1 MVMVSPAHAL
11 TAFDARPVFARAL
24 RHGVQHGLI
33 AADRLAAIEDEFAKG
48 IVQIA
53 NYFGTAHLR
62 PNLELAAQRMIR
74 LVSLFLEEQSAG
86 DVQVAASLLRD
97 RTLLSLSKGGSEML
111 KRLHAMPR
119 SIVAGGETE
128 ESQHAFLDQQT
139 AGAPLTL
146 ADYEKEIA
154 FRRDVQLQIGF
165 LDWLA
170 RKLGATSKDARDDA
184 DGMVHSAMLVL
195 FVDGAEL
202 KFPTPSGFVRLVAA
216 ARRTRSKL
224 DGKRLDAFLME
235 APDDYRRMTHAAMQ
249 RFVTDVLPF
258 IRRAGMSADAL
269 LNAESPFYFY
279 TRVDIDDS
287 GKEYTRLVAREW
299 ARVTRGEDDN
309 PAVLASIFLFVATG
323 FPAKAL
329 MLQREARAV
338 IETFRARGFDDQ
350 AVLDYIDTH
359 APEATRADLRRCWE
373 DDLRVEAEGRLAD
386 DDPTMPDTHM
396 ARALDYLRT
405 TCHTTWKKAVR

>member
-1 MVMVSPAHAL
+1 MIMPGPTHAL
-11 TAFDARPVFARAL
+11 TAFDARPFFARAL
-24 RHGVQHGLI
+24 RHGVEHGLI
-33 AADRLAAIEDEFAKG
+33 GADRLAAVEDEFAKG

-74 LVSLFLEEQSAG
+74 LVSLFLEEQSSG
-86 DVQVAASLLRD
+86 DLHVAAALLRD

-119 SIVAGGETE
+119 STVAGGEAE

-139 AGAPLTL
+139 ASARLTL
-146 ADYEKEIA
+146 ADYENEVA
-154 FRRDVQLQIGF
+154 VRRDVQLHIGF

-170 RKLGATSKDARDDA
+170 RKLGASSKDARDDA

-216 ARRTRSKL
+216 ARRARSKL
-224 DGKRLDAFLME
+224 NARRLDAFLVD
-235 APDDYRRMTHAAMQ
+235 APDDYRRLTQEAMQ
-249 RFVTDVLPF
+249 RFVADVLPF
-258 IRRAGMSADAL
+258 IRRAATSADAL
-269 LNAESPFYFY
+269 LNAESPYYFY

-309 PAVLASIFLFVATG
+309 PAVLASIFLFVASG

-329 MLQREARAV
+329 MLQREAKAL
-338 IETFRARGFDDQ
+338 IAAFRARGFDSP

-359 APEATRADLRRCWE
+359 APEALRADLRRSWE
-373 DDLRVEAEGRLAD
+373 DDLKIEAEGRLAD
-386 DDPTMPDTHM
+386 DDPAMPDTHM

-405 TCHTTWKKAVR
+405 TCNVSWKKALR